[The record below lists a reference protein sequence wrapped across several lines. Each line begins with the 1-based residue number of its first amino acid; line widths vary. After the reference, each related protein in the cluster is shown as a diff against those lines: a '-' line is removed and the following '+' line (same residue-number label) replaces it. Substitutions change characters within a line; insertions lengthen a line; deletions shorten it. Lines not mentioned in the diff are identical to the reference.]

1 MTSNIKS
8 FRLINAIFGVR
19 KGNEALV
26 KTGAMLRQ
34 IAERSSG
41 QCGRLG
47 ADQFGL
53 LVPESA
59 YSEESLENIA
69 QMLELAFNS
78 GVFTFHIH
86 FGVYKIDDATIPVSV
101 MCGRA
106 NTALH
111 AIRDD
116 MQKTVAYFDEAMLRK
131 SIFEQQVISG
141 FEEALRGEQFRLYLQ
156 PLVGDGGRVY
166 GAEAL
171 VRWRKPDGTLIMP
184 GDFIE
189 TLERAGLIH
198 ELDKYIWEQAVKQL
212 ALWKQ
217 SPRANL
223 SISVN
228 MSAKDFYSLD
238 VYRVLTGLTA
248 RYGVDNRM
256 LRLEITET
264 ALLEDPDT
272 GNAVVS
278 RLREAGFLVEIDDF
292 GKGYSSLSLLKDI
305 QADVLKIDMS
315 LLREIESQPRS
326 RVILAS
332 VINMAKALG
341 MDVITEGVE
350 TPAQI
355 RMLTDM
361 GCHHFQGYYYSRP
374 IPIQEFEARY

>member
-1 MTSNIKS
+1 
-8 FRLINAIFGVR
+8 
-19 KGNEALV
+19 
-26 KTGAMLRQ
+26 
-34 IAERSSG
+34 
-41 QCGRLG
+41 
-47 ADQFGL
+47 
-53 LVPESA
+53 
-59 YSEESLENIA
+59 
-69 QMLELAFNS
+69 
-78 GVFTFHIH
+78 
-86 FGVYKIDDATIPVSV
+86 
-101 MCGRA
+101 
-106 NTALH
+106 
-111 AIRDD
+111 
-116 MQKTVAYFDEAMLRK
+116 MLRK
-131 SIFEQQVISG
+131 SLFEQQIISG

-156 PLVGDGGRVY
+156 PLVGDGGTVY

-189 TLERAGLIH
+189 TLEQAGLIH
-198 ELDKYIWEQAVKQL
+198 ELDKYIWEQAVKRL

-238 VYRVLTGLTA
+238 VYSALTELTA

-278 RLREAGFLVEIDDF
+278 RLRNAGFLVEIDDF

-305 QADVLKIDMS
+305 QADVLKIDMGF
-315 LLREIESQPRS
+315 LREITDRERS
-326 RVILAS
+326 RVILRF
-332 VINMAKALG
+332 VIDLAGSLG

-350 TPAQI
+350 TQQQLEA
-355 RMLTDM
+355 LVAM
-361 GCHHFQGYYYSRP
+361 GCRSFQGYYFSRP
-374 IPIQEFEARY
+374 VPLEDFESMAAGDA